1 MKISK
6 HQAELIAKSGNVALL
21 NKLASIGS
29 VSTQLT
35 NEEIG
40 LLRRTS
46 EEEQQKSRI
55 CPSSGLVF
63 VHNLDKE
70 EKTPEFEVA
79 PPVQDVMYHLYN
91 MSYDKPIEQTM
102 DELTKYA
109 RGLGIDKNRFRFAV
123 ENIDSDYLVKY
134 ESQYNEATRE
144 LLNEDDLIAMITDPE
159 IATYY
164 QEQERQE
171 EEEEEEEEGLEA
183 YGLCGF
189 SF

>member
-1 MKISK
+1 MKISAQ
-6 HQAELIAKSGNVALL
+6 QANLIAKSGNVELL
-21 NKLASIGS
+21 NKLSSVGS
-29 VSTQLT
+29 VSTLLT
-35 NEEIG
+35 KEEAG

-46 EEEQQKSRI
+46 EEQQKSHV

-70 EKTPEFEVA
+70 EKAPEMEMLSPA
-79 PPVQDVMYHLYN
+79 QDIMYHLYN

-109 RGLGIDKNRFRFAV
+109 RGIGISKNRFRFAV
-123 ENIDSDYLVKY
+123 ENIDKDYLVKY
-134 ESQYNEATRE
+134 ESQYNESARE

-159 IATYY
+159 YATYY
-164 QEQERQE
+164 QEQERQ

>member
-1 MKISK
+1 MKISTQ
-6 HQAELIAKSGNVALL
+6 QANLIAKSGNVELL
-21 NKLASIGS
+21 NKLVSVGS

-35 NEEIG
+35 KEEAG
-40 LLRRTS
+40 LLRRTT
-46 EEEQQKSRI
+46 EEQQKSRV

-70 EKTPEFEVA
+70 EKTPEIEAVQ
-79 PPVQDVMYHLYN
+79 PVRDVMYHLYN

-109 RGLGIDKNRFRFAV
+109 RGMGISKNRFRFAV
-123 ENIDSDYLVKY
+123 ENIDKDYLVKY
-134 ESQYNEATRE
+134 ESQYNESARE
-144 LLNEDDLIAMITDPE
+144 LLNEDDLVAMITDPE
-159 IATYY
+159 YATYY

-171 EEEEEEEEGLEA
+171 EEEEELED

>member
-1 MKISK
+1 MKISN
-6 HQAELIAKSGNVALL
+6 HQANLIAKSGNVELL
-21 NKLASIGS
+21 NKLVSVGS

-35 NEEIG
+35 REEAG

-55 CPSSGLVF
+55 CPSAGLVF

-70 EKTPEFEVA
+70 EKTPEMEVL
-79 PPVQDVMYHLYN
+79 PPTQDIMYHLYN

-109 RGLGIDKNRFRFAV
+109 KGMGINKNRFRFAV
-123 ENIDSDYLVKY
+123 ENIDNDYLVKY
-134 ESQYNEATRE
+134 ESQYNESARA

-171 EEEEEEEEGLEA
+171 EEEEEEEDSLES